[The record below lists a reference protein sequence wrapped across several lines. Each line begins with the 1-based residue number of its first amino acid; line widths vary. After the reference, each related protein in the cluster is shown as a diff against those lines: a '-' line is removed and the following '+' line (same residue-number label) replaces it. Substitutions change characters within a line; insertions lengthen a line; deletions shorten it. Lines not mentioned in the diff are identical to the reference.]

1 MIKSN
6 YDVEIG
12 KEKMILSKGLP
23 VTLLVAF
30 CLVLFAGCSTA
41 TRSQKGTVIGA
52 AGGGAVGAVV
62 GKAAGNTAMGAII
75 GAAAGGVTGAVIGRN
90 MDKQADAI
98 SKEMK
103 DAEVIREGE
112 GIIIRFNEKVLF
124 AYDRSDLNTTAKA
137 NLDKLNGIL
146 LKYPETNITIIGHT
160 DNKGSDSYNQTL
172 SEIRASSV
180 TTYAGQNGVNV
191 ARLTAMGK
199 GESDPIAANDTE
211 EGRASNRRV
220 EFVITANDKMKA
232 EAKTEVQK

>member
-1 MIKSN
+1 MIKRN
-6 YDVEIG
+6 FGANVRNG
-12 KEKMILSKGLP
+12 KMAGNKN
-23 VTLLVAF
+23 LLVAF
-30 CLVLFAGCSTA
+30 LVAICFVLFAGCSTA
-41 TRSQKGTVIGA
+41 TRSQKGAVIGA

-62 GKAAGNTAMGAII
+62 GKVAGNTAMGAII

-90 MDKQADAI
+90 MDKQAEAI
-98 SKEMK
+98 AKEMK

-137 NLDKLNGIL
+137 SLDKLNVIL
-146 LKYPETNITIIGHT
+146 MKYPETNITVIGHT

-172 SEIRASSV
+172 SESRAGSV
-180 TTYAGQNGVNV
+180 TTYAGQNGINM

-199 GESDPIAANDTE
+199 GESDPIAANDTQ
-211 EGRASNRRV
+211 EGQASNRRV

-232 EAKTEVQK
+232 EATKETQK